1 MQVFY
6 WGDVLTALILC
17 LQGPLCLWTQPCTFV
32 PLISHEQS
40 LQEEAYMLLV
50 SLSLDL
56 INSYEVNRLHVLGR
70 APLIVSNNIHLCLL
84 PLGAFSFLTEV

>member
-1 MQVFY
+1 
-6 WGDVLTALILC
+6 
-17 LQGPLCLWTQPCTFV
+17 
-32 PLISHEQS
+32 
-40 LQEEAYMLLV
+40 MLLL